1 MERSAVLIMRRAL
14 LLLALLLGAPLGSA
28 GSQSV
33 VLVVRADSAVVDL
46 DPVSVRK
53 LFLGVPVLVNGSPL
67 HPIRNRS
74 DTRLDQIFLQVIAAM
89 SQSVYDR
96 QILIGLNRHGWL
108 RPEELDSSGR
118 ILDKLSVDPNAV
130 TFMWERDVARN
141 PKIRVIRVLWTD

>member
-28 GSQSV
+28 GTQSV

-89 SQSVYDR
+89 SQSAYDR

-108 RPEELDSSGR
+108 RPEELDSSGH

-130 TFMWERDVARN
+130 TFMWQRDVARN

>member
-1 MERSAVLIMRRAL
+1 MERSAVLIMQRAL
-14 LLLALLLGAPLGSA
+14 LLLALLLSAPLGAA

-89 SQSVYDR
+89 SQSAYDR

-130 TFMWERDVARN
+130 TFMWQRDVARN
-141 PKIRVIRVLWTD
+141 TKIRVIRVLWTD